1 MCQQIYLYLSTF
13 ESQMKIDDEEY
24 SNTCESIQF
33 ISTFMNDRC
42 VDYDKNIFE

>member
-13 ESQMKIDDEEY
+13 ESQMKIMMKNIQTHVNE
-24 SNTCESIQF
+24 IQF
-33 ISTFMNDRC
+33 NSTFMNDRC